1 MGETRDEEENRLG
14 ERSDVQE
21 LGSAV
26 EDLEIIRR
34 RWKDGGDFLVLEV
47 LHVCTEACEEG
58 EIAFKLFD
66 ARAVLE
72 LLAETENGVLHIQ
85 ESGEF
90 DENRLGWRGE
100 GRPRRGGCGVRWQR
114 FGWIRRWRVRIYGK
128 G

>member
-1 MGETRDEEENRLG
+1 M
-14 ERSDVQE
+14 QE

-100 GRPRRGGCGVRWQR
+100 GRLRRGGCGVRWQR
-114 FGWIRRWRVRIYGK
+114 FGRIRRWRVRTYGK

>member
-58 EIAFKLFD
+58 EIAFKLFE
-66 ARAVLE
+66 RVLFW
-72 LLAETENGVLHIQ
+72 
-85 ESGEF
+85 S
-90 DENRLGWRGE
+90 
-100 GRPRRGGCGVRWQR
+100 CWQR
-114 FGWIRRWRVRIYGK
+114 LKTASSTSRRVASLTK
-128 G
+128 TD